1 MGKRIQQEPNY
12 QLLFNSA
19 ICALQQKYNE
29 YKKAIIKNIEF
40 TWIGNDGE
48 YCFLEGVE
56 ERNKKIDELKKEII
70 RLRFKVDELKEMN
83 TIKSN
88 NDANIV
94 MQESEDKK

>member
-12 QLLFNSA
+12 QLILDSV

-70 RLRFKVDELKEMN
+70 RLRFKVNELKGIN
-83 TIKSN
+83 DIRRN
-88 NDANIV
+88 NNA
-94 MQESEDKK
+94 